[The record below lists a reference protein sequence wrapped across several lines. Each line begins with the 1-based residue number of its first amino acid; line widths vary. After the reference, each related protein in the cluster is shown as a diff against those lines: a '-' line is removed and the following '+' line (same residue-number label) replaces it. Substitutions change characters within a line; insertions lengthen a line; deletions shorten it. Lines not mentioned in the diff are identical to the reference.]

1 MDSPQAAR
9 GSGAGFIH
17 RPGWLAGWR
26 PLWRSRLRAPLAGRQ
41 CPPLPCG
48 EPAGSTTASP
58 WGLRLAA
65 RHGEE
70 PNDTGGGGTS
80 GPEPGIGFLCS
91 PHECCKSGQEEGPR
105 APGGS
110 GLGALEGPSRG
121 KRGFVYPVLPGAVCS
136 HEPLAPREG
145 GAGVSFPCPGQESCS
160 GPGTGEALP
169 GVLGS
174 GQQVPGRVGLLWEP
188 RVGAG
193 TPLPS

>member
-1 MDSPQAAR
+1 MERSRRTQAAGARR
-9 GSGAGFIH
+9 GLSLGLGF
-17 RPGWLAGWR
+17 
-26 PLWRSRLRAPLAGRQ
+26 
-41 CPPLPCG
+41 C
-48 EPAGSTTASP
+48 
-58 WGLRLAA
+58 AA
-65 RHGEE
+65 L
-70 PNDTGGGGTS
+70 T
-80 GPEPGIGFLCS
+80 
-91 PHECCKSGQEEGPR
+91 ECCKSGQEDGPR

-121 KRGFVYPVLPGAVCS
+121 KRGFVYPVLPGAVRS

-145 GAGVSFPCPGQESCS
+145 GAGVSFPCPGQESCA

-188 RVGAG
+188 QVGAG